1 MVWLATGTCA
11 QAREFGWLIGNL
23 SGLCVVAT
31 VILLI
36 MSSPAYHP
44 DVRRERSD
52 AARVWLQRL
61 ILRPVPMLL
70 FGLWLAGGWYAGATF
85 LGCYAGPLAL
95 GGLAVVAPI
104 MLLLMFTAA
113 NQIGRASLR

>member
-1 MVWLATGTCA
+1 MDWLATGTCA
-11 QAREFGWLIGNL
+11 QARQFGWLIGDL

-44 DVRRERSD
+44 DVRREDSHAVRAWSQ
-52 AARVWLQRL
+52 WLF
-61 ILRPVPMLL
+61 LRPVPMLL
-70 FGLWLAGGWYAGATF
+70 FGLWLGGGWYAGVTF
-85 LGCYAGPLAL
+85 LGCYAASLAL
-95 GGLAVVAPI
+95 GVLAVVAPI